1 MQVSQAFLRTRDY
14 VIKSSTLKNLLMKN
28 DTQYLQKDVKKNF
41 QEMARR
47 AYKIDIMYVYY
58 MHIIF

>member
-1 MQVSQAFLRTRDY
+1 MFL
-14 VIKSSTLKNLLMKN
+14 KSSTLKNLLMKN
-28 DTQYLQKDVKKNF
+28 DTQYLQKDVKKIF